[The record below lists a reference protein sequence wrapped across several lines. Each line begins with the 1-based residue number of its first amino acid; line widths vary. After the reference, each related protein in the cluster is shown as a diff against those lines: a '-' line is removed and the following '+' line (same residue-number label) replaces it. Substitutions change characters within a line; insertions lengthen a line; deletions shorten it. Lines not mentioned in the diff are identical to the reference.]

1 MDKRSTALNKRLNT
15 DRIIT
20 LVVAFLMLF
29 VGAVQFIGFAKS
41 NDPAAIRRGIHAVFS
56 AAALILL
63 YIGLNRIAS
72 TGKPFDTKIIN
83 ILRAMAIVIIAGG
96 LLPPFVEGF
105 ISVTQGNTF
114 ELRFGDID
122 IFIPLAGV
130 IVGILS
136 EIFVYGKDLQED
148 NDLIA

>member
-29 VGAVQFIGFAKS
+29 VGALQFIGFAKS

>member
-83 ILRAMAIVIIAGG
+83 ILRAMASVIIAGG

>member
-1 MDKRSTALNKRLNT
+1 MDKRSAALKKRLNT

-20 LVVAFLMLF
+20 LVVAFLMIF
-29 VGAVQFIGFAKS
+29 VGAFQFITFAKS
-41 NDPAAIRRGIHAVFS
+41 NDTLAVRRGIHSIFS
-56 AAALILL
+56 AVALILL
-63 YIGLNRIAS
+63 YLGLNRIAV
-72 TGKPFDTKIIN
+72 TGKPFDIKIIN
-83 ILRAMAIVIIAGG
+83 ILRAMAITIMVGG
-96 LLPPFVEGF
+96 ILPPFVEGF

-122 IFIPLAGV
+122 IFVPLAGV

>member
-1 MDKRSTALNKRLNT
+1 MDNRSSTLNKRLNT

-20 LVVAFLMLF
+20 LIVAFLMIF
-29 VGAVQFIGFAKS
+29 VAAVQFISYAK
-41 NDPAAIRRGIHAVFS
+41 NGDTLAVRRGIHSVFS
-56 AAALILL
+56 AIALILL
-63 YIGLNRIAS
+63 YIGLRRIAV
-72 TGKPFDTKIIN
+72 TGKPFDSRIVDL
-83 ILRAMAIVIIAGG
+83 LRAIAITIMVGG
-96 LLPPFVEGF
+96 FLPPFVEGF
-105 ISVTQGNTF
+105 INIAHGSEFVLN
-114 ELRFGDID
+114 FGDID